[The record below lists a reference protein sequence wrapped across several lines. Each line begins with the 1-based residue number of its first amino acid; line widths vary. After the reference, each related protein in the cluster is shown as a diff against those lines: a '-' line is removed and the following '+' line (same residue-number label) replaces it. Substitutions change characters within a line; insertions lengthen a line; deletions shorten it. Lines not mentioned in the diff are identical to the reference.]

1 MTPQDDDRHGF
12 FGHTLNLIFYLRFI
26 IIISLYYNETGN
38 NDWKGKPPK
47 QKRWKMQQQKNR
59 WGLFIFS
66 GQLCASAALY
76 NLPPRILLCSLDC
89 LILSTQDSFLP
100 LYISNFG
107 AGFPVCVGF
116 FPFWPNEIHWCS
128 ICWHIG
134 QIFPWMHLRAVI
146 NFAGRGRLRF

>member
-1 MTPQDDDRHGF
+1 MTERESPQ
-12 FGHTLNLIFYLRFI
+12 TKKVKNA
-26 IIISLYYNETGN
+26 TT
-38 NDWKGKPPK
+38 K
-47 QKRWKMQQQKNR
+47 KNR

-116 FPFWPNEIHWCS
+116 FPF
-128 ICWHIG
+128 
-134 QIFPWMHLRAVI
+134 
-146 NFAGRGRLRF
+146 